1 MAALA
6 MAIEL
11 EISSSDDALLF
22 LKQLVDAGTPPDIIR
37 DVIRRACE
45 QLNLRNARERQPIGM
60 AMSDIYLG

>member
-6 MAIEL
+6 MAVEL
-11 EISSSDDALLF
+11 EISNSDQALLF
-22 LKQLVDAGTPPDIIR
+22 LEQLVDAGTPPDVIR

-45 QLNLRNARERQPIGM
+45 QLNLRNARERQPVGI